1 MTGRYR
7 QPPLDSAALLHG
19 EEVACSS
26 PAEVFHAWLSGM
38 QRSPSLRGSE
48 RREHFANTG
57 LVDLPPGGQNLGL
70 GGALLGPDALLDD
83 VDVVAFR

>member
-1 MTGRYR
+1 
-7 QPPLDSAALLHG
+7 
-19 EEVACSS
+19 
-26 PAEVFHAWLSGM
+26 M